1 MPTASQ
7 IMAAKKQAK
16 AAAKIA
22 RQAKQQIGTGRV
34 QGDRNRRAN
43 IEYRQHCNRRDL
55 REGRPCGRDSAVTD
69 EIRSWLAYGELVYG
83 HHTPAVTVF
92 EKLIRAMRCV
102 AGIYADYGLSAA
114 ANAAQHCL
122 EQSREKAD
130 LSPNQRRVLL
140 RPLRILINYA
150 AAYAETVPER
160 TVEGIAKYCASV
172 QVALYAT
179 ALFERPRA
187 HYESL
192 NAVIRDE
199 SLRDLAKHHRIKMP
213 ELRIGVLE
221 AAWCLYRIAECFED
235 VDEPQSIPDL
245 RRPEWRDFGNP
256 EILQGR
262 IRAIVEKWLIPFENH
277 TGLTLIDFKQF
288 RQRLIDIETKHHQAA

>member
-22 RQAKQQIGTGRV
+22 RQAKQQIGTGEI

-43 IEYRQHCNRRDL
+43 IEYQQHCNRRDL
-55 REGRPCGRDSAVTD
+55 RQGQPCGRDSAVTD

-122 EQSREKAD
+122 EQSREKED
-130 LSPNQRRVLL
+130 LSPNQRRILL
-140 RPLRILINYA
+140 RPLRILIKYA
-150 AAYAETVPER
+150 AAYAAFIPAR
-160 TVEGIAKYCASV
+160 TVDAVAKYCASV
-172 QVALYAT
+172 QVALYT
-179 ALFERPRA
+179 TGLFERPRE
-187 HYESL
+187 HYEGL
-192 NAVIRDE
+192 NAVIRGE
-199 SLRDLAKHHRIKMP
+199 SLRDLAKKYGIKMP
-213 ELRIGVLE
+213 ELRTGILE
-221 AAWCLYRIAECFED
+221 AAWCLYRIAECFQD
-235 VDEPQSIPDL
+235 VDEPQAIPDL
-245 RRPEWRDFGNP
+245 RKPVWQPYGQPET
-256 EILQGR
+256 LQGM
-262 IRAIVEKWLIPFENH
+262 IREMVEKWLIPFENH
-277 TGLTLIDFKQF
+277 TGLTLIDFKRF
-288 RQRLIDIETKHHQAA
+288 RQRLIDIDVKHAQAA